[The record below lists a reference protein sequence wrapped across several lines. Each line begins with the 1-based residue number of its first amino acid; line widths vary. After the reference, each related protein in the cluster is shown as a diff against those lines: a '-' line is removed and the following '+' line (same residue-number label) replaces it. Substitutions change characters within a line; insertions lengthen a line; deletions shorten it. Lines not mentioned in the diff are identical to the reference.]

1 MLVIN
6 KIEAHYIVNQSVT
19 LRKVMLEAKHYGR
32 NVYIYL
38 TSLLRKSQGL
48 NLNAGSDT
56 LCSHTKMRKPETRK
70 FKKRMA
76 ELETGR

>member
-19 LRKVMLEAKHYGR
+19 LRKVMLEAKHYSR
-32 NVYIYL
+32 NVYIYR

-48 NLNAGSDT
+48 NLNAGSET
-56 LCSHTKMRKPETRK
+56 LCSHAIKCENLKLVNSK
-70 FKKRMA
+70 NGW
-76 ELETGR
+76 LN